1 MLRQIPIIMLTILSD
16 SNLGYR
22 LGASEFMTKPVDRA
36 RLSEVLA
43 RYRSGPASRSA
54 LLVEDDEGTRRVTR
68 ALLEREGWSVRDASD
83 GKAALDRIAERVPDL
98 ILLDLVMPGMDGF
111 EFLEALRRRA
121 DGQAIPVVVITSKDL
136 TEEERR
142 RVSLGAQSFFQK
154 GSLDDGRILAELHR
168 VLSPAAPSAAAAPLF
183 RFHVPAAGGG

>member
-1 MLRQIPIIMLTILSD
+1 MLTIVSD

-43 RYRSGPASRSA
+43 RYRAGPASRSA

-68 ALLEREGWSVRDASD
+68 ATARARRLEVRDAAD
-83 GKAALDRIAERVPDL
+83 GKAALERIAERVPDL

-142 RVSLGAQSFFQK
+142 RVSLGAQSFLQK

-168 VLSPAAPSAAAAPLF
+168 VIGTTPRSA
-183 RFHVPAAGGG
+183 VP